1 MKTIEERA
9 KEAYPAHEYSVL
21 ERVMKRGAYIR
32 GAKEQKAIDD
42 AGLYKLKERWEKEAQ
57 INRDRDIKSIKERAK
72 LASEDYACDDSY
84 SAGFFTGYV
93 EGATKQKAIDEEVRL
108 KKSDDMTKAEY
119 DRETAFADWYLKNGK
134 STPKNGKSTP
144 TFSDA
149 IEWARKQTI
158 NEACEWL
165 HLNLPNIEYTIKE
178 PKPLRV
184 SRGLLI
190 DELKK
195 AMDK

>member
-1 MKTIEERA
+1 MKSIEERA
-9 KEAYPAHEYSVL
+9 KEAYPTHEYSVL
-21 ERVMKRGAYIR
+21 ERVMKIGAYIR
-32 GAKEQKAIDD
+32 GAK
-42 AGLYKLKERWEKEAQ
+42 
-57 INRDRDIKSIKERAK
+57 
-72 LASEDYACDDSY
+72 
-84 SAGFFTGYV
+84 
-93 EGATKQKAIDEEVRL
+93 KQKAIDEEVRL
-108 KKSDDMTKAEY
+108 KKSDSMTKAEY

-134 STPKNGKSTP
+134 GTP
-144 TFSDA
+144 TYSDA